1 MSSKIQTRQ
10 GGGGSVSTTPIIQLD
25 TLENSRKTFARII
38 EHYAA
43 GEISENQSRAFC
55 YMLGGFLSYWKLE
68 ADLSIQQDIEQIK
81 AQLAELRQ

>member
-1 MSSKIQTRQ
+1 MA
-10 GGGGSVSTTPIIQLD
+10 TTPVIQLD

-55 YMLGGFLSYWKLE
+55 YLLGGFLSYWKLE
-68 ADLSIQQDIEQIK
+68 KDLEIEQRIE
-81 AQLAELRQ
+81 ELEARLPK